1 MSDEANT
8 TVWDD
13 TLLVKFYD
21 ENVGLAREELARRL
35 ADSTNKREEENAAS
49 EAAVA
54 GDAPEDS
61 PLSPGPM
68 SFKVGDFARATYID
82 GLDYEGAVVS
92 IDEKGENCTIRYLG
106 YENEQV
112 VPMENLLPSWGK
124 KVRRE
129 QFFAAKHEE
138 VGEEQPVRSKA
149 STSASAAPN
158 PKKSS
163 SSSGKGKISAGGSAG
178 LAMPPMPPLP
188 PMFTSQNEGGEQ
200 DVVAMLTAWYMSG
213 YYTGL
218 YQGKKE
224 ANAIANA
231 GAKKRTPKK

>member
-1 MSDEANT
+1 MSDEVNNDA
-8 TVWDD
+8 WDD
-13 TLLVKFYD
+13 SLLVKFYD

-35 ADSTNKREEENAAS
+35 ADSTNKREQENASA

-54 GDAPEDS
+54 VAENSSCSS
-61 PLSPGPM
+61 PRPTV
-68 SFKVGDFARATYID
+68 FEVGDFARATYND
-82 GLDYEGAVVS
+82 GLDYEGVVVS
-92 IDEKGENCTIRYLG
+92 VDEKGETCTIRYLG
-106 YENEQV
+106 YENTQEV
-112 VPMENLLPSWGK
+112 LMTDLLPSWGK
-124 KVRRE
+124 QVRRE
-129 QFFAAKHEE
+129 QFLAAKNEE
-138 VGEEQPVRSKA
+138 AGEEQPARSKA
-149 STSASAAPN
+149 STSASAGVN

-163 SSSGKGKISAGGSAG
+163 SGKGKTSAGGSGG
-178 LAMPPMPPLP
+178 LTMPPMPPLP

-231 GAKKRTPKK
+231 NAKKKTPKK